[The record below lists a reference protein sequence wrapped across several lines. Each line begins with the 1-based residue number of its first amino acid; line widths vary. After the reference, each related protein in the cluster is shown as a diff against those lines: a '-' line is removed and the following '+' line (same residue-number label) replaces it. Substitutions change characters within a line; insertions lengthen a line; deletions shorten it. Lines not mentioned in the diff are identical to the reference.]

1 MPAGRYDR
9 ILKTNLIITYHLHLE
24 KKLRN
29 IAAVSYLTLHVE

>member
-9 ILKTNLIITYHLHLE
+9 ILKTNLIITYLDLE

-29 IAAVSYLTLHVE
+29 IVAVSYLTLHVE